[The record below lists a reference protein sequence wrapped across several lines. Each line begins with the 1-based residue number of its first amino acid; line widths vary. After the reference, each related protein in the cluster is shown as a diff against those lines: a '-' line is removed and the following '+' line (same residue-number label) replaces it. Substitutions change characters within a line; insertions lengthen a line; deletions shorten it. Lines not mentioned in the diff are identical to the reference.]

1 MDKIKEN
8 GLEIR
13 PVTSYVAPGYPTRT
27 ECDSS
32 MLKKLPTRWQKKAA
46 IVAGVGALSVSTLTG
61 CNLQAVFHLAH
72 ILGQGGGTG
81 GGNDTDCCCDN
92 WIHHGGAGEAPI
104 YVVHMTEQE
113 ALSIIRNQAEQA
125 GLNLSDVPPHYGSVE
140 VDGKT
145 IWIDLFDEDRR
156 VAIVYLDAEY
166 WIWWHWNSM
175 DEFAQ
180 QVADSLVE
188 EIEKYL
194 ELLGLDLTDETIHVG
209 VFYAKGTDVWSRNDI
224 SEERKAVVEA
234 HLAEQVDLFMEELRE
249 AGVLD

>member
-1 MDKIKEN
+1 MKKREN

-13 PVTSYVAPGYPTRT
+13 PVTSYTAPSYPTSA
-27 ECDSS
+27 ECDPSV
-32 MLKKLPTRWQKKAA
+32 LKKLPTRWQKKAA
-46 IVAGVGALSVSTLTG
+46 IVASVGALSVSTLTG

-72 ILGQGGGTG
+72 ILGQGGGTS
-81 GGNDTDCCCDN
+81 GGNNTDCCCDH
-92 WIHHGGAGEAPI
+92 WTHHGGAGEAPI

-113 ALSIIRNQAEQA
+113 ALAIIRNQAEQA
-125 GLNLSDVPPHYGSVE
+125 GLNLSDAPPYYGSVE

-145 IWIDLFDEDRR
+145 IWIDLFDEERR

-180 QVADSLVE
+180 QVADSLVD
-188 EIEKYL
+188 EIENYL
-194 ELLGLDLTDETIHVG
+194 ALLGLDLANETIHVG
-209 VFYAKGTDVWSRNDI
+209 VFYAQGTDVWSRNDI
-224 SEERKAVVEA
+224 STERKAEVEA
-234 HLAEQVDLFMEELRE
+234 HLADQVDLFMEELRE